1 MVHVLL
7 EFGAM
12 QTSCLLHKRLM
23 SKEKGKKNSKLN
35 LNLTWW
41 LVSLKLERRE
51 RKKLRI
57 K

>member
-23 SKEKGKKNSKLN
+23 SKEKGKKNSKSN
-35 LNLTWW
+35 LNLT
-41 LVSLKLERRE
+41 
-51 RKKLRI
+51 
-57 K
+57 